1 MTPRRA
7 APSVARTWNSNIPGR
22 CYGGSARARIRT
34 EEAAHHTAT
43 LTNGRSGAKLLNRTG
58 ANDQG
63 CGFPLRVT
71 GYSSG
76 GSGPPQA
83 SPTGT
88 RRNLPASR
96 RSYSRCMTRPWR
108 QALPYLAGMAG
119 VAGVTAVIWAV
130 RPWLDI
136 PNLAVAY
143 LLLVLWLGARWG
155 WPPAVSAAVLA
166 FLAYAWSLVP
176 PYGTLYISAPRELL
190 NLIVLLVAAVVGGR
204 LAASLA
210 DARAGAEA
218 AARES
223 GVLNEVAI
231 AALRDPE
238 AAAALR
244 LLCERAVASG
254 GLAAIR
260 LGAFGGGEAQGVGG
274 PGVPPPAAGRGT
286 GG

>member
-1 MTPRRA
+1 
-7 APSVARTWNSNIPGR
+7 
-22 CYGGSARARIRT
+22 
-34 EEAAHHTAT
+34 
-43 LTNGRSGAKLLNRTG
+43 
-58 ANDQG
+58 
-63 CGFPLRVT
+63 
-71 GYSSG
+71 
-76 GSGPPQA
+76 
-83 SPTGT
+83 
-88 RRNLPASR
+88 
-96 RSYSRCMTRPWR
+96 MTRPWR

-119 VAGVTAVIWAV
+119 VAGLTAVIWAV

-143 LLLVLWLGARWG
+143 LLLVLWLGARRG
-155 WPPAVSAAVLA
+155 WPPAGSAALPA
-166 FLAYAWSLVP
+166 FLPSDWSLLP

-210 DARAGAEA
+210 AARAGAEA

-254 GLAAIR
+254 GLAAIS
-260 LGAFGGGEAQGVGG
+260 LVAFEGGEPQVVAGSGAPAPGAGG
-274 PGVPPPAAGRGT
+274 ST
-286 GG
+286 GGLRERGGKRGPT